1 MILSPHKESPIKRIL
16 RVTRRPWFTAIFTI
30 ISVLFWILIWQLL
43 AKRINKPLLLPYPS
57 DVLQRLFTLSGSA
70 LFWKCTALSLFRVM
84 LGILYAILL
93 GILFAILTAK
103 LSLFRILLR
112 PLLSV
117 IRSTPV
123 AAFIVLILLWLGRDE
138 VPIVIT
144 MLIALPPVWKNLETG
159 ILSADPSLLQMGKAL
174 GLPLWKRV
182 LYIWIP
188 SVLPHFRSS
197 VQTAIGLGWKAGIA
211 AEILALP
218 TTSVGR
224 EIYNANL
231 LLETTDLFAW
241 TLSVVLLSLL
251 IELAFSGLLGRLTRF
266 GESSAQRRREAQ

>member
-1 MILSPHKESPIKRIL
+1 MPYPIDVLTRLLALSQS
-16 RVTRRPWFTAIFTI
+16 T
-30 ISVLFWILIWQLL
+30 LFWE
-43 AKRINKPLLLPYPS
+43 
-57 DVLQRLFTLSGSA
+57 
-70 LFWKCTALSLFRVM
+70 CTTLSLFRVL

-93 GILFAILTAK
+93 GVVFAVLTAK
-103 LSLFRILLR
+103 LPLFRILLR

-144 MLIALPPVWKNLETG
+144 LLIALPPVWKNIETG
-159 ILSADPSLLQMGKAL
+159 ILSADQTLLQMGKAL
-174 GLPLWKRV
+174 GLPLWKRI

-188 SVLPHFRSS
+188 SVLPHFCAS

-211 AEILALP
+211 AEILSLP
-218 TTSVGR
+218 TSSIGR

-241 TLSVVLLSLL
+241 TLSVVLFSLL
-251 IELAFSGLLGRLTRF
+251 IEIVFSGLLGKIFDF
-266 GESSAQRRREAQ
+266 GGSSKQPRKEEA

>member
-1 MILSPHKESPIKRIL
+1 MPHALSYRLTYSAHMAHGKACGYFLAGYLKEADPADAAHILSLAGFESI
-16 RVTRRPWFTAIFTI
+16 
-30 ISVLFWILIWQLL
+30 
-43 AKRINKPLLLPYPS
+43 
-57 DVLQRLFTLSGSA
+57 DA
-70 LFWKCTALSLFRVM
+70 LEEYYV
-84 LGILYAILL
+84 
-93 GILFAILTAK
+93 
-103 LSLFRILLR
+103 
-112 PLLSV
+112 
-117 IRSTPV
+117 STC
-123 AAFIVLILLWLGRDE
+123 GRDE

-211 AEILALP
+211 AEILSLP

-251 IELAFSGLLGRLTRF
+251 IELAISGLLGRLTRF